1 MELSWTS
8 NLTTPVPTEFF
19 VSSISTPAD
28 LKAELTNEE
37 YVTFCEAART
47 KGGFAGKWFELTP
60 DEAASLAAPPC
71 ATPPPLPL
79 TDRSA
84 AVSDAAPPA
93 AARDVP
99 PTPKPLPPSAPPAP
113 TQAQAASEAALSV
126 DGVRRTPQPLTLTR
140 TRQPTPNPNPSP
152 NSNLNPNPYP
162 HRCDVAAAASKA
174 PPQEAGLDA

>member
-19 VSSISTPAD
+19 VSSISTPTD

-93 AARDVP
+93 AACDGP

-126 DGVRRTPQPLTLTR
+126 DGVRRTP
-140 TRQPTPNPNPSP
+140 
-152 NSNLNPNPYP
+152 
-162 HRCDVAAAASKA
+162 
-174 PPQEAGLDA
+174 